1 MLTAAQKVAIEL
13 ADALMTRPGDI
24 DGTLRQ
30 RLHTHFRREQIIELT
45 LDVMKWNYQKIPV
58 ALGVDPEVVPG
69 SLADLVFDEH
79 GDWVRPS

>member
-69 SLADLVFDEH
+69 CLADLIFDEH